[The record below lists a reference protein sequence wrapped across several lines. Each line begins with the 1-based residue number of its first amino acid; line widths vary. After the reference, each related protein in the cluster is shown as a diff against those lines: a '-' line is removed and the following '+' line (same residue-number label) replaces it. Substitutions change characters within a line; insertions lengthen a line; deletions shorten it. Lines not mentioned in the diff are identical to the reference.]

1 MDVVASLQQL
11 AALVARMVELA
22 RERQWQQLP
31 ELDARCTSL
40 VQQLRDADVGHLSAT
55 ERAPTLEIASR
66 IRAGQEELEGL
77 TRPQFRRL
85 VRRMDVLRRL
95 DAQ

>member
-22 RERQWQQLP
+22 RERHWQQLP
-31 ELDARCTSL
+31 ELDAQCTTL
-40 VQQLRDADVGHLSAT
+40 VQQLRDADAGHLSTT
-55 ERAPTLEIASR
+55 ERAHTLEMASR
-66 IRAGQEELEGL
+66 IRAGQEELESL